1 MCARWLGVMRE
12 KGVNE
17 FLEFKTLG
25 GGGEQERKKKERKKE
40 EEWKKPRR
48 TFC

>member
-1 MCARWLGVMRE
+1 MCVHVGWGLRE

-25 GGGEQERKKKERKKE
+25 GGREKEKRQKERGGME
-40 EEWKKPRR
+40 EA
-48 TFC
+48 

>member
-1 MCARWLGVMRE
+1 MMCARWLGVMRE

-25 GGGEQERKKKERKKE
+25 GGREKERKRKKERGGME
-40 EEWKKPRR
+40 EA
-48 TFC
+48 